1 MYIDNTP
8 GKKEAISSVH
18 LRSHIVRL
26 LAVPFWIV
34 ERACEIAESAS
45 YQQRGQIGAR
55 RKKNEKRLGTPTR
68 SLQVSAF
75 SLSYFAR
82 SLDYQKGTASSL
94 PYSSV
99 NKVK

>member
-26 LAVPFWIV
+26 QAVPFGIV
-34 ERACEIAESAS
+34 ERACKLVRERTINSA
-45 YQQRGQIGAR
+45 AR
-55 RKKNEKRLGTPTR
+55 LELGEKIEKRLGTPAR

-75 SLSYFAR
+75 WLSYFAR